1 MKRRS
6 LLKNIVS
13 VSVLSLGG
21 VAALQYYQQSQL
33 RPAKPDNFDY
43 LFLTEQ
49 DRIVLEVL
57 IPVFVAGL
65 SLNDIASINKV
76 PINKA
81 SINKVSINKVT
92 QNIDSAIVRLPIR
105 TQVELR
111 ELFELL
117 ASAFGRLMLA
127 NVWLNWQSASAES
140 VDEFL
145 AEWRDSRIDLL
156 KIAYK
161 GLHKL
166 IVGSVY
172 AEQAVWSAIGYA
184 GPPQISLSQV

>member
-1 MKRRS
+1 MKRRNF
-6 LLKNIVS
+6 LKNIVS

-21 VAALQYYQQSQL
+21 VTAFQYYQQSQL
-33 RPAKPDNFDY
+33 KPVKPDNFDY

-57 IPVFVAGL
+57 IPVFVSGL
-65 SLNDIASINKV
+65 SISD
-76 PINKA
+76 
-81 SINKVSINKVT
+81 KVSLNEAI
-92 QNIDSAIVRLPIR
+92 QNIESAIIRLPIR

-111 ELFELL
+111 ELFGLL
-117 ASAFGRLMLA
+117 ASVFGRLMLA

-140 VDEFL
+140 VDKFL
-145 AEWRDSRIDLL
+145 AEWRNSSIDLL

-172 AEQAVWSAIGYA
+172 AEQGVWSAIGYA